1 MNEAISFL
9 QKVDI
14 FSELSI
20 EEIGVVF
27 SSLKRV
33 ELEEGQKIFNEGDD
47 GNELFI
53 VMDGRV
59 ATSISLPGGKEREI
73 AEFTSGDFFGEM
85 SIFEEAPRSATCSTK
100 TRGALLS
107 LHHGDFYRLI
117 ESHPAIAIKMMYRML
132 GITTQRLRNT
142 SEFLSDMV
150 LWGEEA
156 RRRSITDELTGVYNR
171 RFLDEA
177 LSEHFE
183 TSRNTN
189 RPLSV
194 IMIDLDYFREINEH
208 YGHATGDRVIL
219 EVVSVFKRCLE
230 KKDMVARYGGDE
242 FTIILPGSDSQRAIG
257 TAENIRQCVE
267 ELELLKDLNGPVT
280 RVTTSQGVASY
291 PAHAGDLK
299 LLREL
304 ADKALYRAKEEGRN
318 RVMCAG

>member
-27 SSLKRV
+27 SSLRRV
-33 ELEEGQKIFNEGDD
+33 ELEEGQRIFSEGDD

-53 VMDGRV
+53 VMNGRV
-59 ATSISLPGGKEREI
+59 ATSISLPGGRERQI

-100 TRGALLS
+100 ENSALFS
-107 LHHGDFYRLI
+107 LHHKDFSRII
-117 ESHPAIAIKMMYRML
+117 ESHPEIAIKMMYRML

-142 SEFLSDMV
+142 GEFLSDMV
-150 LWGEEA
+150 QWGEEA

-177 LSEHFE
+177 LAEHFE

-189 RPLSV
+189 RPLSI

-230 KKDMVARYGGDE
+230 KKDMIARYGGDE
-242 FTIILPGSDSQRAIG
+242 FTIILPGSDSQRAAA
-257 TAENIRQCVE
+257 TAEGIRRGVE
-267 ELELLKDLNGPVT
+267 ELELLKDMRGPVN

-291 PAHAGDLK
+291 PAHAWELK
-299 LLREL
+299 LLREM